1 MTETLTVPAPQRAT
15 HVSQNPPLNQ
25 RIESNDLHLP
35 NSRQQRQVLAR
46 RHHGAALV
54 RRQDGWPVNSS
65 AASTAT
71 CTYDPYA
78 TRWSASPKPSVPPA
92 MMRPSTQ
99 PNDHPTATEVPRN
112 SGHPRVTRSG
122 AWAGFSAARPRLTRR
137 LPVSGPPPP
146 PVSLAAHRWLPMP
159 QGQAAC
165 AIAEPSRQAV
175 LGIAAQS
182 TEAHV
187 SDCPVMYLPSDVH
200 NGSSPHLIRCLGQL
214 SGSGCRHSG
223 VWPEFRSS

>member
-99 PNDHPTATEVPRN
+99 PNDHSTATEVPRN

-137 LPVSGPPPP
+137 LPVSGPPLRP
-146 PVSLAAHRWLPMP
+146 S
-159 QGQAAC
+159 
-165 AIAEPSRQAV
+165 PSRRTDGYRCRKAKPLARSPSLPAGRPGDSGAV
-175 LGIAAQS
+175 YGGACLRLPRDVPAQRCPQREFTS
-182 TEAHV
+182 
-187 SDCPVMYLPSDVH
+187 SDPMS
-200 NGSSPHLIRCLGQL
+200 GQL